1 MISTFLYRNPRL
13 LIMALVLVIASG
25 VGAFINSPQLEDP
38 VLSKRVAVVSISYPG
53 ANTNRVDSLVTTKI
67 EQSLGSIAEIKTI
80 QTRSRPGVSLL
91 KVELRDSV
99 SNIPE
104 VWSRVRDKIE
114 QAESELPDQAFIP
127 EIRIAE
133 MKSYAAMVALKM
145 RYGSRENSFIIRR
158 VAIDLQAKINRLP
171 GTETTRIFGDPGE
184 QVVIEVDI
192 DKLASTGLT
201 IGALSQQIEQ
211 SRSPQPGGTL
221 KQGQIERP
229 INFGEKFDSLHGLKE
244 FIIKLGKGN
253 ESTKLSNL
261 ANVTIENEPYP
272 INAALI
278 DGQAAIV
285 ICANVRDEFRVDRW
299 SNSLD
304 RLLIDFEK
312 QLPDKIELGV
322 IFSQRPFVE
331 KRMVKLISNLLL
343 GMLAVMIVI
352 IIMMDWRS
360 ATVICLALPLTVLI
374 VLTGLRILKIPIH
387 QMSITG
393 LVIALGMLIDNAIVM
408 VDECRQRVRLGLP
421 IPTAIDH
428 AIKHLKMPLS
438 CSTLTT
444 TLAFLP
450 IAMLPGPPGEFV
462 GTIAVSVILA
472 INASLVLALTVV
484 PALFGLFSLGSLV
497 EDSKQNQPTAGLSI
511 PVFSQT
517 YRRSITFVCQHPFIG
532 LLMGIGLPALGF
544 IQANQLPEQFFPAS
558 DRHQVQIEV
567 ELPVGTTHEQTRI
580 TINSINDQI
589 KSETGVQHTNWFI
602 GESAPSFYYN
612 IVHRRQHAAY
622 YAQAFIDLE
631 PGQNTL
637 RFVQDMQTKL
647 SKSYLGARV
656 LVRQLEQGPP
666 VDAPI
671 EILIKGPDL
680 RVLDQLGTKIRQILS
695 ETPDVIYTRS
705 DLGEVTTSL
714 EINFDEDKLN
724 ATGLSQS
731 DVAKQLYSALE
742 GLDAG
747 MIQHRDYFIPIKVRV
762 TDAMDLTLEQ
772 LKGFIIQPTLPRVSE
787 SGEITIGEGP
797 PLSAI
802 AHFELDSDIAAI
814 TRINGENT
822 NELKAY
828 ITAGKLPAVVLADF
842 RARLK
847 QSNFNLP
854 TGYTIDFAGETA
866 ARNEAVTNLIADA
879 AILISL
885 MVLILV
891 IAFRSFRIAFII
903 ATVAGLAVGLGP
915 AALWYYGYPFG
926 FMAILGTM
934 GLMGLAVNDSIVVMA
949 GICTDPD
956 ASRGDI
962 SAIVNVVNACTR
974 HVLSTTF
981 TTIAGFLPLI
991 LNGGDF
997 WPPLAIIIA
1006 GGVGGAT
1013 LLALYFVPA
1022 TFVIFKSVGAKRLS
1036 PVKPRS

>member
-1 MISTFLYRNPRL
+1 MISTFFYRNPRL
-13 LIMALVLVIASG
+13 LIMALVLVVASG

-67 EQSLGSIAEIKTI
+67 EQAIRSIAEIKTI
-80 QTRSRPGVSLL
+80 QSRSRPGVSLI

-114 QAESELPDQAFIP
+114 QAKSELPEQAFPP

-133 MKSYAAMVALKM
+133 MKSYAAMVALTM
-145 RYGSRENSFIIRR
+145 RSGSREDSFTLRR
-158 VAIDLQAKINRLP
+158 IAIDLQAKIDRLS

-184 QVVIEVDI
+184 QVVVEVDI
-192 DKLASTGLT
+192 DKLASTGL
-201 IGALSQQIEQ
+201 IVGALSQQIEQ
-211 SRSPQPGGTL
+211 SQPRQPAGTL
-221 KQGQIERP
+221 KQDQIERP
-229 INFGEKFDSLHGLKE
+229 ITFGEQFDSLDGLKE
-244 FIIKLGKGN
+244 IIIKLGKGD

-261 ANVTIENEPYP
+261 ANVTIETESNP

-278 DGQAAIV
+278 DGKAAIV
-285 ICANVRDEFRVDRW
+285 ICANVRDDFRVDRW

-304 RLLIDFEK
+304 RLLIDFKK
-312 QLPDKIELGV
+312 QLPENIELDV

-331 KRMVKLISNLLL
+331 VRMVELLSNLLL

-360 ATVICLALPLTVLI
+360 ATVIGLALPLTALI
-374 VLTGLRILKIPIH
+374 VLAGLRILKIPIH

-393 LVIALGMLIDNAIVM
+393 LVIALGLLIDNAIVM
-408 VDECRQRVRLGLP
+408 VDECRQRIRLGLP
-421 IPTAIDH
+421 IPTAIDQ
-428 AIKHLKMPLS
+428 AIKHLAMPLL

-484 PALFGLFSLGSLV
+484 PALIGIFSRSNSV
-497 EDSKQNQPTAGLSI
+497 EDSKQMQLAAGLSI
-511 PVFSQT
+511 PVFSQM
-517 YRRSITFVCQHPFIG
+517 YRRSITFVCRHPFIG
-532 LLMGIGLPALGF
+532 LLVGIGLPALGF
-544 IQANQLPEQFFPAS
+544 VQANQLPEQFFPAS
-558 DRHQVQIEV
+558 DRNQVQIEV
-567 ELPVGTTHEQTRI
+567 ELPVGTTQKQTRNVI
-580 TINSINDQI
+580 SSLNDQI
-589 KSETGVQHTNWFI
+589 KSEPGVRHTNWFI

-612 IVHRRQHAAY
+612 IVPRRQHAAY

-631 PGQNTL
+631 PGLNTL
-637 RFVQDMQTKL
+637 RFVRDMQTKL
-647 SKSYLGARV
+647 SQSNLDARI

-671 EILIKGPDL
+671 EILLKGPDL
-680 RVLDQLGTKIRQILS
+680 RVLEQLGTKIRQILS

-714 EINFDEDKLN
+714 ELNFDEDKLN

-731 DVAKQLYSALE
+731 DVARQLYAALE
-742 GLDAG
+742 GVKAG
-747 MIQHRDYFIPIKVRV
+747 TIQHREYVIPVKVRV
-762 TDAMDLTLEQ
+762 TDAEDLTLDQ
-772 LKGFIIQPTLPRVSE
+772 LQGFTIQPTRPRMSE
-787 SGEITIGEGP
+787 RGKIITSEGP

-802 AHFELDSDIAAI
+802 ANFQLDSDIAAI

-842 RARLK
+842 RNRLK
-847 QSNFNLP
+847 RSNFQLP

-879 AILISL
+879 VILISL
-885 MVLILV
+885 MGLILV

-903 ATVAGLAVGLGP
+903 ASVAGLAVGLGP
-915 AALWYYGYPFG
+915 AALWYFGYPFG

-949 GICTDPD
+949 GIRADPD

-962 SAIVNVVNACTR
+962 TAIMNVVNGCTR

-991 LNGGDF
+991 LSGGDF
-997 WPPLAIIIA
+997 WPPLAITIT

-1022 TFVIFKSVGAKRLS
+1022 AYVVLRSRKRMNH
-1036 PVKPRS
+1036 KM